1 MVSDVLSYLPLF
13 AVWCLAVVSPGPDM
27 LVVAQQAT
35 TRSRRHGV
43 VTGLGVASAIA
54 VWAVASMLGLSVLL
68 ARVGWLYDVVRL
80 AGAAYLVYLGARAL
94 WSSRRTE
101 VAVVEPV
108 DATPVSAARA
118 WRIGFLTNIGNPK
131 AAVFFG
137 SLFGALLPA
146 DTATPGRVAVVA
158 GMVALAAAWF
168 SLVATL
174 FGLPRVV
181 EVYRRGRR
189 WVDRVTGIAFV
200 ALGGRLAL
208 DR

>member
-1 MVSDVLSYLPLF
+1 MLNHLPLF
-13 AVWCLAVVSPGPDM
+13 AVWILAVVSPGPDM

-94 WSSRRTE
+94 WASRRTE
-101 VAVVEPV
+101 RVPVEPV
-108 DATPVSAARA
+108 DATPTSAAKA
-118 WRIGFLTNIGNPK
+118 WRTGFLTNIGNPK

-146 DTATPGRVAVVA
+146 DTTPWGRVAVVVA
-158 GMVALAAAWF
+158 MVLVAASWF
-168 SLVATL
+168 ALVATL

-200 ALGGRLAL
+200 ALGSRLAL